1 MRAAWTLM
9 LTMAALLLPV
19 ASSSAETVTTLGDS
33 GDGSLR
39 AAIANAAPGETI
51 DFQAGLEGTIE
62 LATGLTVA
70 KDLRIAG
77 PGARHLAISGMD
89 VTRVLHVDGAGT
101 ELEIDD
107 VTIRDGV
114 TPDDE
119 PFGGG
124 VLVTGGDRVRLTR
137 VAVLN
142 NVAQGTGGPFGGGI
156 AAFVGRLEL
165 RDSTVAGNRAAAGG
179 GGIAVGVPFEV
190 VNSTVADNSSG
201 AGAGLLARAGAMGT
215 VRHTT
220 FSGNTAAVKGHA
232 IGADGTSLVTVERSL
247 LPGNGP
253 AGQPPC
259 DGSVASGGGNVSD
272 APCFAAPAA
281 GDVVAAAPVGALAD
295 NGGPTDT
302 MMPLAGNPALGHV
315 PAPVPAERPAR
326 RCSTER
332 SRVRRRRGRGAGAGP
347 TRCSL
352 RRPGP
357 APRPAGSASVGHDHL
372 AQRLGPHGGRRPFL
386 SPAALRDR
394 RRDALRRRPEAQA
407 RRAPVVA
414 GVLDRCRRQGPR
426 AAAAVPGR
434 PPPAREAA
442 LAALGRDAGHD
453 AAGRLEEDDAPGRA
467 AAPAHPPPLIRCR
480 RGPAG
485 ARSRPPRPGCAPRAW

>member
-1 MRAAWTLM
+1 MLM
-9 LTMAALLLPV
+9 MAALLLPV

-165 RDSTVAGNRAAAGG
+165 HDSTVAGNRAAAGG

-315 PAPVPAERPAR
+315 PVPCPPSDQRGVARPSGAACDAGAVEAPAPVQPVAPSADPAPPPAPPAPQAWATTTLLSASARTEAGGRFSVRLRCETVAATRCAGALKLRLGAR
-326 RCSTER
+326 RL
-332 SRVRRRRGRGAGAGP
+332 SRAFSIAAGGKALVR
-347 TRCSL
+347 L
-352 RRPGP
+352 R
-357 APRPAGSASVGHDHL
+357 
-372 AQRLGPHGGRRPFL
+372 L
-386 SPAALRDR
+386 SPGDR
-394 RRDALRRRPEAQA
+394 RRLAKRGSLRSAVTLVTTQPDGSKKTTHQGALRLLPTRR
-407 RRAPVVA
+407 R
-414 GVLDRCRRQGPR
+414 
-426 AAAAVPGR
+426 
-434 PPPAREAA
+434 
-442 LAALGRDAGHD
+442 
-453 AAGRLEEDDAPGRA
+453 
-467 AAPAHPPPLIRCR
+467 
-480 RGPAG
+480 
-485 ARSRPPRPGCAPRAW
+485 